1 MFSTCAVPW
10 DRRGAGN
17 GENSKSSGPRR
28 PNLTRRHGVS
38 GFSPCLFELAIRRHC
53 FGVDAQALTKKL
65 IGEGKIK
72 RVVSFLKNGEES
84 SCARPTPSPG
94 GLGAALAFLA
104 LVNGA
109 QQPRSGYSIKKKN
122 NQYVRFDLAPDYYGF
137 DLQGKVVP
145 RSWTLFCGVGRTGHD
160 VLQHRA
166 KRS

>member
-1 MFSTCAVPW
+1 M
-10 DRRGAGN
+10 
-17 GENSKSSGPRR
+17 
-28 PNLTRRHGVS
+28 S
-38 GFSPCLFELAIRRHC
+38 GFSPCLFELAIRRHG

-72 RVVSFLKNGEES
+72 RVVPFLKNGEES
-84 SCARPTPSPG
+84 SLRSTNPKPWG